1 MARAALCSSCTTAW
15 FLSQPT
21 GRLTEAVLRE
31 EGLTVNDIDWLIP
44 HQANQRIIAAAAKR
58 LDVPEHRMLSNI
70 EEYGNTSA
78 ASIPIA
84 LAECVERGEVLD
96 SHRLLMVGFGAG
108 LTWAGG
114 LMTWRA

>member
-1 MARAALCSSCTTAW
+1 
-15 FLSQPT
+15 
-21 GRLTEAVLRE
+21 
-31 EGLTVNDIDWLIP
+31 
-44 HQANQRIIAAAAKR
+44 
-58 LDVPEHRMLSNI
+58 MLSNI